1 MPRKLRSRAMAVYI
15 NKVFLAGNLT
25 KDPELRY
32 MPSGTPVTNF
42 RIAVNRRYKS
52 RSGDD
57 VEETC
62 FIDVVVYG
70 KMAEVCNE
78 YLSKGRNVLVEGRL
92 RFDTWETDTGK
103 RSKHVVVADA
113 VKFLGG
119 REDKEEIVKPDVSEV
134 DVEDDDEFPF

>member
-1 MPRKLRSRAMAVYI
+1 MPVYI

-25 KDPELRY
+25 RDPELRY
-32 MPSGTPVTNF
+32 MPSGMPVANF
-42 RIAVNRRYKS
+42 RIAVNRRYRTKN
-52 RSGDD
+52 G
-57 VEETC
+57 EESEEVC

-92 RFDTWETDTGK
+92 RLDTWETDTGR
-103 RSKHVVVADA
+103 RSKHVVVADS

-119 REDKEEIVKPDVSEV
+119 TQEKEEIVKPDVS
-134 DVEDDDEFPF
+134 DVELDEDDEFPF

>member
-1 MPRKLRSRAMAVYI
+1 MPPVYI

-25 KDPELRY
+25 RDPEMRY
-32 MPSGTPVTNF
+32 MPSGVAVTTF
-42 RIAVNRRYKS
+42 RLAVNRRYRNKS
-52 RSGDD
+52 GEE
-57 VEETC
+57 VEEVC

-92 RFDTWETDTGK
+92 RLETWETDVGK
-103 RSKHVVVADA
+103 RSKHVVVADT

-119 REDKEEIVKPDVSEV
+119 KTEKEDLVKPDLSDV
-134 DVEDDDEFPF
+134 DLEADDDFPF

>member
-1 MPRKLRSRAMAVYI
+1 MPPVYI

-25 KDPELRY
+25 RDPEMRY
-32 MPSGTPVTNF
+32 MPSGVAVTTF
-42 RIAVNRRYKS
+42 RLAVNRRYRNKS
-52 RSGDD
+52 GEE
-57 VEETC
+57 VEEVC

-92 RFDTWETDTGK
+92 RLETWETDVGK
-103 RSKHVVVADA
+103 RSKHVVVADT

-119 REDKEEIVKPDVSEV
+119 KAEREDLVKPDLSDV
-134 DVEDDDEFPF
+134 DLEADDDFPF